1 MNLYAIAAPEVRF
14 NVTHHT
20 GLPFVYLDAL
30 SEMAFAT
37 FQEPREV
44 VLPTNLT
51 VSPNVVVTRTSKAV
65 GTIVEHGAWPSRYAS
80 LFSFPDLEPL
90 EGSQYSYSLVVVDMG
105 RDETDDNEDNDDD
118 DDDGG
123 GITVVVVEEGP
134 VRVGQIPLPERPLS
148 G

>member
-14 NVTHHT
+14 SVAHHT
-20 GLPFVYLDAL
+20 GLPLVYLDAL
-30 SEMAFAT
+30 SGMAFAT

-44 VLPTNLT
+44 VVPTNLT

-65 GTIVEHGAWPSRYAS
+65 GTVVEHGAWPRYAS
-80 LFSFPDLEPL
+80 LFSFLDLEPL

-105 RDETDDNEDNDDD
+105 RDETDNDDD
-118 DDDGG
+118 GVVV
-123 GITVVVVEEGP
+123 VVVVEEEP
-134 VRVGQIPLPERPLS
+134 MRVGQIPLPERPLS